1 MKKIIPLIFIISL
14 PLILSSCGDDEV
26 VWQPAHYETFTTQ
39 AGTITLRDSII
50 ASVEWG
56 TTSDLAFKNGGRIT
70 EILVHPGDQ
79 VKKWQIL
86 ARLGNNESDI
96 MVEWLSDVASS
107 LSQVQLSTENMRA
120 QTEAMKL
127 SIEKLYDERI
137 AQAENGIK
145 QLKNELLKNE
155 KNLSDNVD
163 NLDQNYIL
171 QLNNLINL
179 AGASLH
185 EWDKILGMTSNF
197 ESSNDGWE
205 DYLGTRVGDSKSWAE
220 EAWWDLYET
229 VWELKSIKDKNITI
243 TSANAWEYIKVI
255 ESGYSKLRT
264 YHEKMVFMLEN
275 TVVGAGLTVDYRD
288 TWTRMF
294 NTFKSNTS
302 ESEWVFVTWKS
313 AITPLLVTTGT
324 GSESSAE
331 LSLGSLRIELENA
344 TKNRDILLAE
354 KKSKLREISVNIIE
368 IETKKWEISTK
379 IAETKMNEF
388 LARDATESDII
399 RAPYDGII
407 LEKYMNV
414 GTIIGQWIPL
424 LRMTSED
431 KSMLKAYIDNNLY
444 EYEKWDAVEI
454 ENPVK
459 NTTLTGTISL
469 LQNERDPTHNKNYME
484 VTLSP
489 SENVIGERMII
500 KFSRKHTPSEN
511 GTIIPVNSLIT
522 RYWPAWVYVIDSGI
536 AKFQLVEVLA
546 LDLTFAEVIGIREGA
561 TIITKWKENIYD
573 WQLLTRKE
581 TLSGE

>member
-1 MKKIIPLIFIISL
+1 MKKILSLLFFTSL
-14 PLILSSCGDDEV
+14 PIILSSCGDEEAV
-26 VWQPAHYETFTTQ
+26 TKQLHYETFTTQ

-96 MVEWLSDVASS
+96 MVDWLSQVAGG
-107 LSQVQLSTENMRA
+107 LSQVQVSTESMRA

-137 AQAENGIK
+137 AQSENGIK

-155 KNLSDNVD
+155 KNLTDNID
-163 NLDQNYIL
+163 NLDQNYVL
-171 QLNNLINL
+171 QLNNIINL
-179 AGASLH
+179 ANTSLH

-197 ESSNDGWE
+197 EYTNDGWE
-205 DYLGTRVGDSKSWAE
+205 DYLGTRVWDSRSIAE
-220 EAWWDLYET
+220 NAWGKLYGT
-229 VWELKSIKDKNITI
+229 IGELRALKEKNITI
-243 TSANAWEYIKVI
+243 TAENAKTYIEKI
-255 ESGYSKLRT
+255 ESSYDTLRD
-264 YHEKMVFMLEN
+264 YHEKMVYMLEN
-275 TVVGAGLTVDYRD
+275 SVLGAWLSPDLRD
-288 TWTRMF
+288 GWTMAF
-294 NTFKSNTS
+294 NTFKSSTS
-302 ESEWVFVTWKS
+302 EIEWVFIAWKWAVTWLL
-313 AITPLLVTTGT
+313 ITST
-324 GSESSAE
+324 GSKSSGE
-331 LSLGSLRIELENA
+331 LSLDTLRIELDN
-344 TKNRDILLAE
+344 TMKNRDILLAE
-354 KKSKLREISVNIIE
+354 KKSKLREISISIIE
-368 IETKKWEISTK
+368 IEAKKWEIWTK

-388 LARDATESDII
+388 LARDAIESDII
-399 RAPYDGII
+399 RAPYDGVI

-431 KSMLKAYIDNNLY
+431 KSILKAYIDNNLY

-500 KFSRKHTPSEN
+500 KLSRKKIPREN
-511 GTIIPVNSLIT
+511 GTIIPVSALIT
-522 RYWPAWVYVIDSGI
+522 RYGPAGVYIIEWEVVR
-536 AKFQLVEVLA
+536 FQLVEVLA
-546 LDLTFAEVIGIREGA
+546 SDLIFAEVIGIREGA
-561 TIITKWKENIYD
+561 TLITEWKENIYD
-573 WQLLTRKE
+573 WQVLARRE